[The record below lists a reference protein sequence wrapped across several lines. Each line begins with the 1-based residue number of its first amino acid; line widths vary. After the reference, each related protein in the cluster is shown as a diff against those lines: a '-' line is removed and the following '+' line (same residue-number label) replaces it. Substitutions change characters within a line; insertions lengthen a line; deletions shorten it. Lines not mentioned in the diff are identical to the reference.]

1 MTLTVSTPVK
11 IFALV
16 AILGALGLG
25 GGMMLLGH
33 GSGSTAAPK
42 TIKPLHPVHKGRV
55 PTVPAAKPA
64 VHHAAKPAAKA
75 KAEAKAAPK
84 RGQAA
89 AKPLTPTTAVAPD
102 GLPNDI
108 ALALQT
114 HDVVVVSLYDPKAAQ
129 HKGSPDAA
137 AVGEAEAGAKLA
149 GAGFVPLNVLS
160 QGQALPLAKKLG
172 VLSDP
177 ALLVFR
183 RGGDLVTRIDGFA
196 DRETVAQAAKNA
208 HK

>member
-1 MTLTVSTPVK
+1 MTFTVSTPIK

-16 AILGALGLG
+16 AILGALALG
-25 GGMMLLGH
+25 GGFVLLGH
-33 GSGSTAAPK
+33 GSGSTAPPK
-42 TIKPLHPVHKGRV
+42 TIKPLHPVHKTQVKTAPPARHAARH
-55 PTVPAAKPA
+55 AAKPA
-64 VHHAAKPAAKA
+64 V
-75 KAEAKAAPK
+75 KAAPK
-84 RGQAA
+84 HKHAT
-89 AKPLTPTTAVAPD
+89 AKRLSTTTAVAPD

-114 HDVVVVSLYDPKAAQ
+114 HDVVVVSLYDPQAAQ

-160 QGQALPLAKKLG
+160 QGQALPIAKKLG
-172 VLSDP
+172 ILSDP

-196 DRETVAQAAKNA
+196 DSETVAQAATNA
-208 HK
+208 QK